1 MTSTRS
7 VNRQTIAAGQL
18 ALLAVLLIS
27 GQQISL
33 ANPEVSARM
42 AVGVW
47 RSLIAGGTNTF
58 DFYGFPLTS
67 SGQERYESFPLDQ
80 DPALRC
86 EPPGMPRAFYYLS
99 LMDFSFQDDTVRIR
113 YETMDVIRTVHM
125 YGMPLAPDATH
136 TPDGYSVGRWDGD
149 ALVVDTTHLAAGETT
164 RDGIPKS
171 DAMTLTETIFFED
184 GHEDALLSV
193 TTTITDPE
201 NFAEPFTSVHQFENE
216 PDWELLPFDC
226 HQTEY

>member
-1 MTSTRS
+1 MSL
-7 VNRQTIAAGQL
+7 TI
-18 ALLAVLLIS
+18 LLIS

-33 ANPEVSARM
+33 ANPAIAAKM

-47 RSLIAGGTNTF
+47 RSLITGGTNTA
-58 DFYGFPLTS
+58 DFYGFPLTP
-67 SGQERYESFPLDQ
+67 SGQERYENFPLDQ

-99 LMDFSFQDDTVRIR
+99 LMDFSFQGDTVRIR

-136 TPDGYSVGRWDGD
+136 TPNGYSVGRWDGD
-149 ALVVDTTHLAAGETT
+149 TLVVETTHLVAGETT

-171 DAMTLTETIFFED
+171 NAMTLAETFFFED
-184 GHEDALLSV
+184 GREDMLLSV
-193 TTTITDPE
+193 ATTITDPE
-201 NFAEPFTSVHQFENE
+201 NFAKPFTSIHQFENE